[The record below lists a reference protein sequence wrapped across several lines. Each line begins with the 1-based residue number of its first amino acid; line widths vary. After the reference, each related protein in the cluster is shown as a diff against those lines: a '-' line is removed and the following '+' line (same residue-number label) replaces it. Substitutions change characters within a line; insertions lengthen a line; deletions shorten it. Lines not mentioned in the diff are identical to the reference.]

1 MAKES
6 QRFAHLLQMAGGE
19 AELFEEDPEREQV
32 CRSPSIISMHPSIG
46 QLSNSLKQAR
56 TEAPAGRL

>member
-6 QRFAHLLQMAGGE
+6 QRFAHLSQMAEGE
-19 AELFEEDPEREQV
+19 AELFGEDPDRGHV
-32 CRSPSIISMHPSIG
+32 CRAPSIISTHPSIG